1 MQCVLCSL
9 LDFFFFLTR
18 LLFSQHLKLPGGSL
32 IFVIQAVSVEVE
44 LPRGCLIFVVQAVCR
59 SGVEAEARG
68 AVALSGRLVQVAAD
82 GAGAHG
88 TESGGCWRR
97 QLVVH
102 GRQV

>member
-1 MQCVLCSL
+1 MSCLVFSIFLCKKKK
-9 LDFFFFLTR
+9 TR
-18 LLFSQHLKLPGGSL
+18 LLLSQHLKLPGGSL
-32 IFVIQAVSVEVE
+32 VFVIQAVGVEVE
-44 LPRGCLIFVVQAVCR
+44 LPRGCLIFIVQAVCR

-68 AVALSGRLVQVAAD
+68 TVALSGRLVQVAGN

-88 TESGGCWRR
+88 AEGGGCWRG